1 MRVFFIM
8 PDGTELTAGPPA
20 GITLRRDADTPA
32 DSLKLSFAFDFPA
45 ELEPCAARLEYNGET
60 VFRGIVDEQAVH
72 FEKGEKSTSFS
83 LRSRTA
89 LLLDNEAEPGTIRM
103 PSLRLMEQRLLR
115 PLGLSAEG
123 ADDGPKQGEL
133 VIEKGTSCWAALC
146 AFSERFLKV
155 TPYETRA
162 GKLCFAE
169 RRPETLRL
177 PALLAL
183 ERRRLPYAR
192 ISRVVV
198 QNSKTGAYS
207 AVFENP
213 AAGGVR
219 RTRYRASDAG
229 DSPAEIFEQGER
241 AALSVRAVCAGFVD
255 AAPGDLCSFPQLG
268 ARCTGMRLRL
278 MRYRL
283 TRGTEETELLF
294 APA

>member
-60 VFRGIVDEQAVH
+60 VFDGIVDEQAVH

-133 VIEKGTSCWAALC
+133 IVEKGTSCWAALC
-146 AFSERFLKV
+146 AFRS
-155 TPYETRA
+155 A
-162 GKLCFAE
+162 S
-169 RRPETLRL
+169 
-177 PALLAL
+177 
-183 ERRRLPYAR
+183 
-192 ISRVVV
+192 SR
-198 QNSKTGAYS
+198 
-207 AVFENP
+207 
-213 AAGGVR
+213 
-219 RTRYRASDAG
+219 
-229 DSPAEIFEQGER
+229 
-241 AALSVRAVCAGFVD
+241 
-255 AAPGDLCSFPQLG
+255 
-268 ARCTGMRLRL
+268 
-278 MRYRL
+278 
-283 TRGTEETELLF
+283 
-294 APA
+294 